1 MTFNNIKNI
10 FLIGIGG
17 IGMSALARY
26 FITKK
31 KYVMGYD
38 RKYSEIT
45 EALQKSGAIITYDKH
60 DYSFIEKLES
70 QKDETLVIYS
80 SAIKKDHSLL
90 NQFIIKDFNIA
101 KRASVLEIISNSCKC
116 IAIAGTHGKTTT
128 ASILTHILSKS
139 DIKFMSF
146 VGGIMKN
153 FKSNFLFRGED
164 YIIIDA
170 DEFDKSFLKLS
181 PDFACITSIDP
192 DHLDIYGNKENL
204 ISAFKDFAKQISH
217 NGFLITHENLDFSQN
232 KYGLKSD
239 SDYQIINY
247 KVKEGASLFDIKFKS
262 SYFKDL
268 LLPMIGMHN
277 VLNATAAIS
286 IANQLGIKWEN
297 IFSSIASFKGV
308 ERRLSFKIISEKIV
322 YIDDYAHHPEEI
334 IQTYLSLKDTY
345 PNERILVVFQPHL
358 FSRTKDLIEEFAVAL
373 SNFDAVIL
381 LEIYPAREQPIE
393 GVNSNLLLSKID
405 SDFKIISSKSEISK
419 YIKKVGCK
427 INITMG
433 AGDISNEVE
442 KIKEELAYEI

>member
-1 MTFNNIKNI
+1 MTFNNVKNI

-31 KYVMGYD
+31 KYVIGYD
-38 RKYSEIT
+38 REYSEIT
-45 EALQKSGAIITYDKH
+45 DALQKLGAMITYDEY
-60 DYSFIEKLES
+60 DYSFVDKLES
-70 QKDETLVIYS
+70 QKGETLVIYS

-90 NQFIIKDFNIA
+90 NQFIIKDFNIVN
-101 KRASVLEIISNSCKC
+101 RASVLEMISNSCKC

-153 FKSNFLFRGED
+153 FKSNFLYRGED
-164 YIIIDA
+164 YIVVEA

-181 PDFACITSIDP
+181 PDFACITSIDS

-204 ISAFKDFAKQISH
+204 INAFKEFTNQINL
-217 NGFLITHENLDFSQN
+217 NGFLITHENLDFGQN
-232 KYGLKSD
+232 KYGLQLD

-247 KVKEGASLFDIKFKS
+247 RVAHGASFFDIKYKS
-262 SYFKDL
+262 SQFKDISF
-268 LLPMIGMHN
+268 PMIGMHN

-286 IANQLGIKWEN
+286 IANQLGIKWED
-297 IFSSIASFKGV
+297 IISSIASFEGV
-308 ERRLSFKIISEKIV
+308 ERRLSFKIISEKII

-334 IQTYLSLKDTY
+334 VQIYFSLRDSY
-345 PNERILVVFQPHL
+345 PNEKILVVFQPHL
-358 FSRTKDLIEEFAVAL
+358 FSRTKDLIDEFATAL

-381 LEIYPAREQPIE
+381 LEIYPAREQPIK
-393 GVNSNLLLSKID
+393 GVNSHLLLSKIS
-405 SDFKIISSKSEISK
+405 SDFKLMSTKSEISK
-419 YIKKVGCK
+419 HIKKIGYK
-427 INITMG
+427 INVTMG

-442 KIKEELAYEI
+442 KIKRELAYEI

>member
-1 MTFNNIKNI
+1 MIFNNVKNI

-26 FITKK
+26 FITKNK
-31 KYVMGYD
+31 EVMGYD
-38 RKYSEIT
+38 REYSEIT
-45 EALQKSGAIITYDKH
+45 DELQKLGVKIIYDDH
-60 DYSFIEKLES
+60 DFSLIHELES
-70 QKDETLVIYS
+70 QKDKTLVIYS

-90 NQFIIKDFNIA
+90 NQFLINDFNTL

-139 DIKFMSF
+139 NIQFMSF

-164 YIIIDA
+164 YIIVEA

-204 ISAFKDFAKQISH
+204 INAFKDFSKLIKK
-217 NGFLITHENLDFSQN
+217 NGFLITHENLDFGHN
-232 KYGLKSD
+232 KYGLQSD

-247 KVKEGASLFDIKFKS
+247 KVTQGASLFDIKFKS
-262 SYFKDL
+262 IYFRDI

-286 IANQLGIKWEN
+286 IANQLGIKWDN
-297 IFSSIASFKGV
+297 IISSIASFKGV

-334 IQTYLSLKDTY
+334 IQIYLSLRDTY
-345 PNERILVVFQPHL
+345 PNEKILVVFQPHL
-358 FSRTKDLIEEFAVAL
+358 FSRTKDLIEEFAKAL

-381 LEIYPAREQPIE
+381 LEIYPAREQPIK
-393 GVNSNLLLSKID
+393 GVNSHLLLSKIN
-405 SDFKIISSKSEISK
+405 SDFKMITTKSEISK
-419 YIKKVGCK
+419 HIKKVGYK

-442 KIKEELAYEI
+442 KIKKELACEF